1 MRVTGLADFV
11 ASVMKRR
18 NSVKTLAQL
27 HMVVAVCCLLAAA
40 GCAQKDEL
48 APAAKGPEVAVSGIA
63 VLPVRPV
70 ADLEESP
77 SFADENILIS
87 GSRVLD
93 GLMQETLAGKAGV
106 HFVAAAQAGKEMAG
120 TNLETARRIATQHGC
135 NAVLE
140 TTLSRYSE
148 RVGGDYGVKQPAAV
162 TFAYKL
168 YEVGEGRV
176 LCHGRFDE
184 QQQSLMENLLALPK
198 TQSRGLVWLTAE
210 ELARDGLK
218 EKLGECPYLGGK

>member
-1 MRVTGLADFV
+1 V
-11 ASVMKRR
+11 
-18 NSVKTLAQL
+18 
-27 HMVVAVCCLLAAA
+27 
-40 GCAQKDEL
+40 
-48 APAAKGPEVAVSGIA
+48 APAS
-63 VLPVRPV
+63 
-70 ADLEESP
+70 
-77 SFADENILIS
+77 
-87 GSRVLD
+87 LD
-93 GLMQETLAGKAGV
+93 A
-106 HFVAAAQAGKEMAG
+106 
-120 TNLETARRIATQHGC
+120 ARRIAAQQGC

-168 YEVGEGRV
+168 YETGEGRV

-198 TQSRGLVWLTAE
+198 TKSRGLVWLTAE

-218 EKLGECPYLGGK
+218 EKLGQCSYLGGQ

>member
-1 MRVTGLADFV
+1 MTAITQLKMGLV
-11 ASVMKRR
+11 ACCC
-18 NSVKTLAQL
+18 
-27 HMVVAVCCLLAAA
+27 VVAA
-40 GCAQKDEL
+40 GCAQKD
-48 APAAKGPEVAVSGIA
+48 APITAAKGPVVAVSGVA
-63 VLPVRPV
+63 VMPVRV
-70 ADLEESP
+70 AVDFEDSAAA
-77 SFADENILIS
+77 ADDKSLRDGAEVMNGLLKQ
-87 GSRVLD
+87 VLAD
-93 GLMQETLAGKAGV
+93 KAGV
-106 HFVAAAQAGKEMAG
+106 RFVSEKSAVAGGDGAAGK
-120 TNLETARRIATQHGC
+120 LEAVRRIAAQQHC

-184 QQQSLMENLLALPK
+184 QQQSVMENLLTLPK
-198 TQSRGLVWLTAE
+198 AQSRGFSWLTAE

-218 EKLGECPYLGGK
+218 ERLGQCSYLGGK